1 MEKGKDFNEEA
12 ALAYLP
18 NRLSEAARRTA
29 ALYHGVIG
37 EIRLRAGC
45 PMFLSIGNKNI
56 SCGISPTADE
66 LAMILRSLCGNSL
79 YCHSETM
86 KEGYICTEGG
96 IRVGVCGRAVTEGGK
111 ILSVTDIS
119 SVAIR
124 IPHRIPG
131 AADGICRLIM
141 EEGFRG
147 AILYSPP
154 GVGKTTALREITA
167 RLAGK
172 PYNIRIAVIDTRF
185 EICGSL
191 GGELTFD
198 VLSGYPRAKGMETAV
213 RTLSPQLILCDEIG
227 SEEDAQAIY
236 TSFGAGVP
244 TVVTAHAGSLEEL
257 CVRPFMRK
265 LIDSGAFTYAVGLGR
280 SQSGFTLDINRISA
294 GEAAVC

>member
-1 MEKGKDFNEEA
+1 MTKGKDFNEEA

-18 NRLSEAARRTA
+18 MRLTDAAKKTA
-29 ALYHGVIG
+29 ALYHGMIS
-37 EIRLRAGC
+37 EIRLRIGC
-45 PMFLSIGNKNI
+45 PMFLCVGNKNV

-66 LAMILRSLCGNSL
+66 LSTVVRSLCGNSL

-131 AADGICRLIM
+131 VADGICRLIM

-154 GVGKTTALREITA
+154 GVGKTTALREIAA
-167 RLAGK
+167 RLGGK
-172 PYNIRIAVIDTRF
+172 PYNLRIAVIDTRF

-191 GGELTFD
+191 GGELTCD
-198 VLSGYPRAKGMETAV
+198 ALSGYPRAKGMETAV

-227 SEEDAQAIY
+227 SEEDAGAIY

-265 LIDSGAFTYAVGLGR
+265 LIDSGAFTYAVGLER
-280 SQSGFTLDINRISA
+280 SQSGYDLDISRLGT

>member
-18 NRLSEAARRTA
+18 GRMAEAAKRTA
-29 ALYHGVIG
+29 ALYHGVIS

-45 PMFLSIGNKNI
+45 PMFLSVGNKNV

-66 LAMILRSLCGNSL
+66 LSMIVRSLCGNSL
-79 YCHSETM
+79 YCHSETI

-124 IPHRIPG
+124 IPHRVPG
-131 AADGICRLIM
+131 AADGICRLIL

-154 GVGKTTALREITA
+154 GVGKTTALREIVA
-167 RLAGK
+167 RLGAK
-172 PYNIRIAVIDTRF
+172 PYYIRIAVIDTRF

-191 GGELTFD
+191 GGDVTFD
-198 VLSGYPRAKGMETAV
+198 ALSGYPRAKGMETAV

-227 SEEDAQAIY
+227 SEEDVQAIY

-257 CVRPFMRK
+257 CVRPFMRA
-265 LIDSGAFTYAVGLGR
+265 LIDSGAFTYAVGLSR
-280 SQSGFTLDINRISA
+280 TQSGFTLDINRISV
-294 GEAAVC
+294 GETAVC

>member
-1 MEKGKDFNEEA
+1 
-12 ALAYLP
+12 
-18 NRLSEAARRTA
+18 
-29 ALYHGVIG
+29 
-37 EIRLRAGC
+37 
-45 PMFLSIGNKNI
+45 MFLSVGNKNV

-66 LAMILRSLCGNSL
+66 LSMIVRSLCGNSL
-79 YCHSETM
+79 YCHSETI

-124 IPHRIPG
+124 IPHRVPG
-131 AADGICRLIM
+131 AADGICRLIL

-154 GVGKTTALREITA
+154 GVGKTTALREIVA
-167 RLAGK
+167 RLGAK
-172 PYNIRIAVIDTRF
+172 PYYIRIAVIDTRF

-191 GGELTFD
+191 GGDVTFD
-198 VLSGYPRAKGMETAV
+198 ALSGYPRAKGMETAV

-257 CVRPFMRK
+257 CVRPFMRA
-265 LIDSGAFTYAVGLGR
+265 LIDSGAFTYAVGLSR
-280 SQSGFTLDINRISA
+280 TQSGFTLDINRISV
-294 GEAAVC
+294 GETAVC